1 MTLINVDVQIIY
13 KLSTL
18 SAQSLYVASISQ
30 TTHSSQPKLTGQ
42 TDHST
47 SFFIGF
53 FLIFVVIGFLLGC
66 FLKYKR
72 YQKLRTKLQGE
83 ILKEVETLNRIEKMT
98 SEIDEK
104 IKSQKKQYV
113 ETLEKIWKMK
123 P

>member
-18 SAQSLYVASISQ
+18 SEQSLYVVSISQ

-42 TDHST
+42 THHST
-47 SFFIGF
+47 SFLIGF

-66 FLKYKR
+66 FLKYKI
-72 YQKLRTKLQGE
+72 YQKIRTKLKVE

-98 SEIDEK
+98 HEIDEK

-113 ETLEKIWKMK
+113 ETLEKIWNMK